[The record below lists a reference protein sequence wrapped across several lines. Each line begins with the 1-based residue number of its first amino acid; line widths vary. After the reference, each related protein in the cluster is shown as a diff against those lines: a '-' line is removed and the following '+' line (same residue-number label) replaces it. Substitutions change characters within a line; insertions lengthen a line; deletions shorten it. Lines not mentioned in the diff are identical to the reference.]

1 MVIIDIN
8 EDNNEDILIA
18 NKHDT
23 HIKIFLNFA
32 TGQLADE
39 KMYLTVIGI
48 SLIVT
53 GDMNDDGKIDIIGK
67 NRGNSLTIFYNTGN
81 ETFNNQLI
89 IPTDRG
95 PTDIDVADINGDDQQ
110 DIVLTTYYQA
120 NIIILF
126 NMGNDTFTNKTTYEV
141 DYVPSKVKVID
152 INDDNTSDIVIVT
165 RYSIINVLFNSGDGT
180 FLNQMIYLGNEP
192 AFFLLSFD
200 MNNDNKVDIIF
211 ANHDGNF
218 QVLYNKGNGTFYVQ
232 LNI

>member
-126 NMGNDTFTNKTTYEV
+126 NMGNGTFSNLTTYETGYIPFNV
-141 DYVPSKVKVID
+141 AVNNMN
-152 INDDNTSDIVIVT
+152 NDNRSDI
-165 RYSIINVLFNSGDGT
+165 IIGYEEANIRILLNNGNGTFNSQAIN
-180 FLNQMIYLGNEP
+180 FISKSVRS
-192 AFFLLSFD
+192 LLLFD

-211 ANHDGNF
+211 GNRVGNF
-218 QVLYNKGNGTFYVQ
+218 QVLFNKGNGTFHR
-232 LNI
+232 